1 MLIAGRNTIWTDA
14 FPAILRYIG
23 DHRQSSTAFFCRCMF
38 VVFIFHHFMLND
50 NFLNNKSQFVLSS
63 CTLFHFLA
71 VWIIS
76 CEGFGLNFAGKIC
89 R

>member
-1 MLIAGRNTIWTDA
+1 
-14 FPAILRYIG
+14 
-23 DHRQSSTAFFCRCMF
+23 
-38 VVFIFHHFMLND
+38 MLND

-76 CEGFGLNFAGKIC
+76 CEGFGVNFAGKILGLKFVHNLKLLVY
-89 R
+89 